1 MFFRWNMVRSHH
13 SVISSY
19 MVPLLV
25 ISGHYDVI
33 KKNFK
38 KILILWF
45 SVFERVFR
53 TKNVLIIISS
63 ENATKWCVTWPYFAY
78 DLENA
83 QFDHS
88 FRNFIRTSGSKIC
101 WSPNEYFSNQW
112 KKCFNLTYYLDHLSL
127 IPFFHIMTVRDVKIF
142 LAVSRDSSID
152 NQNENKKPLSNS
164 TLSDF
169 IKNWWLS
176 TNTSGVVLRGKF
188 WLTGNFLTFW

>member
-45 SVFERVFR
+45 SVFERFFR

-83 QFDHS
+83 QFHHS
-88 FRNFIRTSGSKIC
+88 FRDFIRTSDSKIC
-101 WSPNEYFSNQW
+101 RPPNKYFSNQC
-112 KKCFNLTYYLDHLSL
+112 KKCFNLRYNLDHLSL
-127 IPFFHIMTVRDVKIF
+127 IFLFHIMTVRDVKMF
-142 LAVSRDSSID
+142 VAVSRDSSTD
-152 NQNENKKPLSNS
+152 KQNKIYWALRNS
-164 TLSDF
+164 TWSDKSHF
-169 IKNWWLS
+169 KKN
-176 TNTSGVVLRGKF
+176 
-188 WLTGNFLTFW
+188 